1 VKIKADLHI
10 KIFKNQMKQKETFF
24 TCFVF
29 QFYFI
34 HLVYSFYIKSG
45 HFIFKSM
52 EYLSDRIKSLSV
64 SQTLAMAQKSREL
77 KAKGIDIISLSL
89 GEPDFNT
96 PDYIK
101 EAAKKAI
108 DDNYSKY
115 PPVPGYNDLR
125 EAISRKFK
133 EENGLTYSP
142 DQIIV
147 SAGGKH
153 SIINVILSII
163 NPGDEV
169 IILAPYWVSYYD
181 QVLLAGGKPVIVTA
195 AIENDFK
202 IRPEQLETAIT
213 SKTRLI
219 IFNSPS
225 NPTGMVYDR
234 NEMEKIARIVQKH
247 EGLFIMSDEIY
258 EHIIFS
264 GEHVSMASFDFIYDR
279 VITVNGVSKGYAMTG
294 WRIGYIGAPL
304 WIVKACDKLQGQFT
318 SGVCSIAQRAALAA
332 IQGKN
337 DSKQIMKEAFHR
349 RRDLICSL
357 LKEIKGLKVP
367 VPEGAFYVMPDIS
380 YFLGKS
386 DGITTIVNSD
396 DLALYL
402 LDKAQV
408 AVVGGDAFGAPDC
421 IRISYA
427 TADNLLTEAV
437 KRIKSALERLH

>member
-1 VKIKADLHI
+1 
-10 KIFKNQMKQKETFF
+10 
-24 TCFVF
+24 
-29 QFYFI
+29 
-34 HLVYSFYIKSG
+34 
-45 HFIFKSM
+45 M
-52 EYLSDRIKSLSV
+52 EYLSDRVKALSV
-64 SQTLAMAQKSREL
+64 SQTLAMDQKSREL

-96 PDYIK
+96 PDYVK

-115 PPVPGYNDLR
+115 PPVPGYTDLR
-125 EAISRKFK
+125 EAISKKFK
-133 EENGLTYSP
+133 EENGINYSP

-153 SIINVILSII
+153 SLINVILSIV

-181 QVLLAGGKPVIVTA
+181 QIILAEGKPVIIKA
-195 AIENDFK
+195 RLENDFK
-202 IRPEQLETAIT
+202 INPEQLEAAIT

-225 NPTGMVYDR
+225 NPTGMVYNR
-234 NEMEKIARIVQKH
+234 KEMEKIARVVEKH
-247 EGLFIMSDEIY
+247 EGIFLISDEIY
-258 EHIIFS
+258 EHIIFA

-304 WIVKACDKLQGQFT
+304 WIAKACNKLQGQFT

-332 IQGKN
+332 IQGKG
-337 DSKQIMKEAFHR
+337 DFRQVMKAAFLR
-349 RRDLICSL
+349 RRDLICRL
-357 LKEIKGLKVP
+357 LKEVEGVKIIIPL
-367 VPEGAFYVMPDIS
+367 GAFYIMPDVS
-380 YFLGKS
+380 FYFGKS
-386 DGITTIVNSD
+386 YGESKITNSD

-408 AVVGGDAFGAPDC
+408 ATVGGDAFGAPEC

-427 TADNLLTEAV
+427 TSDELLIEAV
-437 KRIKSALERLH
+437 RRIKGALERLQ

>member
-1 VKIKADLHI
+1 
-10 KIFKNQMKQKETFF
+10 
-24 TCFVF
+24 
-29 QFYFI
+29 
-34 HLVYSFYIKSG
+34 
-45 HFIFKSM
+45 M
-52 EYLSDRIKSLSV
+52 EYLSNRVKSLSV

-115 PPVPGYNDLR
+115 PPVPGYSDLR

-133 EENGLTYSP
+133 AENGINYSS

-153 SIINVILSII
+153 SLINVILSIV
-163 NPGDEV
+163 NPGEEV

-181 QVLLAGGKPVIVTA
+181 QVILAEGKPVVIKATL
-195 AIENDFK
+195 ENNFK
-202 IRPEQLETAIT
+202 IKPEQLEAAIT

-225 NPTGMVYDR
+225 NPTGMVYSR
-234 NEMEKIARIVQKH
+234 KEMEQIARVVEKH
-247 EGLFIMSDEIY
+247 EGLFIISDEIY
-258 EHIIFS
+258 EHIIFA

-304 WIVKACDKLQGQFT
+304 WITKACIKLQGQFT

-332 IQGKN
+332 VQGDGESQKL
-337 DSKQIMKEAFHR
+337 MRAAFLR
-349 RRDLICSL
+349 RRDLICGL
-357 LKEIKGLKVP
+357 LKEIKGIKVSI
-367 VPEGAFYVMPDIS
+367 PEGAFYVMPDIS
-380 YFLGKS
+380 YYFGKS
-386 DGITTIVNSD
+386 DGETEITNSD
-396 DLALYL
+396 ELVLYL

-408 AVVGGDAFGAPDC
+408 AAVGGDAFGAPEC
-421 IRISYA
+421 MRISYA
-427 TADNLLTEAV
+427 TADELLIEAV
-437 KRIKSALERLH
+437 RRIKVALEKLI

>member
-1 VKIKADLHI
+1 
-10 KIFKNQMKQKETFF
+10 
-24 TCFVF
+24 
-29 QFYFI
+29 
-34 HLVYSFYIKSG
+34 
-45 HFIFKSM
+45 M
-52 EYLSDRIKSLSV
+52 EYLSDRVKSLAV

-77 KAKGIDIISLSL
+77 KAKGLDIISLSL

-108 DDNYSKY
+108 DENYSKY

-125 EAISRKFK
+125 DAISEKFK
-133 EENGLTYSP
+133 KENGINYSS

-153 SIINVILSII
+153 SLINVILSIV

-181 QVLLAGGKPVIVTA
+181 QIIIAQGKPVVVEA
-195 AIENDFK
+195 KLENDFK
-202 IRPEQLETAIT
+202 VNAEQIEAAIT
-213 SKTRLI
+213 PKTRLI

-225 NPTGMVYDR
+225 NPTGMVYTR
-234 NEMEKIARIVQKH
+234 EEMEKIARVVEKH

-258 EHIIFS
+258 EHIIFD

-294 WRIGYIGAPL
+294 WRIGYIGAPV
-304 WIVKACDKLQGQFT
+304 WIAKACNKLQGQFT

-332 IQGKN
+332 IKGTGESQK
-337 DSKQIMKEAFHR
+337 IMKEAFLR
-349 RRDLICSL
+349 RRDLIYGL
-357 LKEIKGLKVP
+357 LGEIKGIKVRIP
-367 VPEGAFYVMPDIS
+367 QGAFYVMPDIS

-386 DGITTIVNSD
+386 DGNTIIKTSD
-396 DLALYL
+396 DFALYL
-402 LDKAQV
+402 LEKAQV
-408 AVVGGDAFGAPDC
+408 ATVGGDAFGAPDC
-421 IRISYA
+421 FRISYA
-427 TADNLLTEAV
+427 TSDDLLVEAV
-437 KRIKSALERLH
+437 RRIKAAVEKLK

>member
-1 VKIKADLHI
+1 
-10 KIFKNQMKQKETFF
+10 
-24 TCFVF
+24 
-29 QFYFI
+29 
-34 HLVYSFYIKSG
+34 
-45 HFIFKSM
+45 M
-52 EYLSDRIKSLSV
+52 EYLSDRIKALSV

-77 KAKGIDIISLSL
+77 KAKGLDIISLSL
-89 GEPDFNT
+89 GEPDFDT

-125 EAISRKFK
+125 DAISRKFMN
-133 EENGLTYSP
+133 ENGIKYSA

-153 SIINVILSII
+153 SLINVILSVI

-181 QVLLAGGKPVIVTA
+181 QIILAGGKPVVVEA
-195 AIENDFK
+195 LLDNDFK
-202 IRPEQLETAIT
+202 VRPEQLEEVIT
-213 SKTRLI
+213 PSTRLL

-225 NPTGMVYDR
+225 NPTGMVYTRD
-234 NEMEKIARIVQKH
+234 EMESIARVIEKH
-247 EGLFIMSDEIY
+247 EGLFVMSDEIY
-258 EHIIFS
+258 EHIIFE
-264 GEHVSMASFDFIYDR
+264 GEHVSMASFPFIYDR

-304 WIVKACDKLQGQFT
+304 WIAKACNKLQGQFT

-332 IQGKN
+332 IEGDDGSRKL
-337 DSKQIMKEAFHR
+337 MKEPFLR

-357 LKEIKGLKVP
+357 LGEIPGIKLRIP
-367 VPEGAFYVMPDIS
+367 QGAFYVMPDIS
-380 YFLGKS
+380 FYLGKS
-386 DGITTIVNSD
+386 DGGKNIGNSD
-396 DLALYL
+396 DLAMYL
-402 LDKAQV
+402 LEKAQV
-408 AVVGGDAFGAPDC
+408 AVVGGDAFGAPNC

-427 TADNLLTEAV
+427 NSDHLLVEAV
-437 KRIKSALERLH
+437 KRIKSALTLLDGK

>member
-1 VKIKADLHI
+1 
-10 KIFKNQMKQKETFF
+10 
-24 TCFVF
+24 
-29 QFYFI
+29 
-34 HLVYSFYIKSG
+34 
-45 HFIFKSM
+45 M
-52 EYLSDRIKSLSV
+52 EYLSERVKSLSV

-77 KAKGIDIISLSL
+77 TSKGIDIISLSL

-96 PDYIK
+96 PDYVK

-115 PPVPGYNDLR
+115 PPVPGYADLR

-133 EENGLTYSP
+133 EENGINYSP

-147 SAGGKH
+147 SAGAKH
-153 SIINVILSII
+153 SLINVILSIV

-169 IILAPYWVSYYD
+169 ILLAPYWVSYYD
-181 QVLLAGGKPVIVTA
+181 QIIIAEGKPVIVKA
-195 AIENDFK
+195 RLENDFK
-202 IRPEQLETAIT
+202 IKPEQLEAAIT

-234 NEMEKIARIVQKH
+234 KEMEKIARVVERH
-247 EGLFIMSDEIY
+247 EGVFLISDEIY
-258 EHIIFS
+258 EHIIFT

-304 WIVKACDKLQGQFT
+304 WIAKACNKLQGQFT

-332 IQGKN
+332 IQGKG
-337 DSKQIMKEAFHR
+337 DSRQVMKAAFLR
-349 RRDLICSL
+349 RRDLICGS
-357 LKEIKGLKVP
+357 LKEIKGIKVRIP
-367 VPEGAFYVMPDIS
+367 LGAFYVMPDIS
-380 YFLGKS
+380 FYLGKS
-386 DGITTIVNSD
+386 DGETNITNSD
-396 DLALYL
+396 ELALFL

-408 AVVGGDAFGAPDC
+408 ATVGGDAFGAPEC

-427 TADNLLTEAV
+427 TSDELIVEAL
-437 KRIKSALERLH
+437 KRIKRALEKLK

>member
-1 VKIKADLHI
+1 
-10 KIFKNQMKQKETFF
+10 
-24 TCFVF
+24 
-29 QFYFI
+29 
-34 HLVYSFYIKSG
+34 
-45 HFIFKSM
+45 M

-64 SQTLAMAQKSREL
+64 SQTMAMAQKSREL

-115 PPVPGYNDLR
+115 PPVPGYSDLR

-133 EENGLTYSP
+133 AENSINYSP
-142 DQIIV
+142 EQIIV

-153 SIINVILSII
+153 SLINIILSII

-181 QVLLAGGKPVIVTA
+181 QVVFAGGIPVVVEASIENNFKISSDQLEA
-195 AIENDFK
+195 AITN
-202 IRPEQLETAIT
+202 
-213 SKTRLI
+213 KTRLI
-219 IFNSPS
+219 ILNSPS
-225 NPTGMVYDR
+225 NPTGMIYNR
-234 NEMEKIARIVQKH
+234 KEMEQMARIIEKH
-247 EGLFIMSDEIY
+247 EGLFIISDEIY
-258 EHIIFS
+258 EHIIFE
-264 GEHVSMASFDFIYDR
+264 GEHVSMASFDYIYDR

-294 WRIGYIGAPL
+294 WRIGYMGAPL
-304 WIVKACDKLQGQFT
+304 WIAKACDKLQGQFT

-332 IQGKN
+332 LQGNGESQK
-337 DSKQIMKEAFHR
+337 IMREAFLR
-349 RRDLICSL
+349 RRNLICGL
-357 LKEIKGLKVP
+357 LKEIKGLKVS
-367 VPEGAFYVMPDIS
+367 VPQGAFYVMPDIS

-386 DGITTIVNSD
+386 DGKTKIITSD

-427 TADNLLTEAV
+427 TADDLLVEAV
-437 KRIKSALERLH
+437 KRIKAALEKLS